1 MRDPKSTM
9 CPERLRLLK
18 ECTASGFVNTNPSVI
33 HRGEGDDL
41 VQYIDRSPEK
51 MSNKLKVKHIRWY
64 ENNSR
69 CALQWDMVDIGT
81 FQTALNG

>member
-1 MRDPKSTM
+1 
-9 CPERLRLLK
+9 
-18 ECTASGFVNTNPSVI
+18 
-33 HRGEGDDL
+33 
-41 VQYIDRSPEK
+41 